1 MAILKGRYEWI
12 DYPIFNTNRTTIE
25 QSINFTHV
33 GKSFTKIRLYWH
45 NEIDIQYIDGSG
57 QERQI

>member
-45 NEIDIQYIDGSG
+45 NEISG
-57 QERQI
+57 FESRCVYTTEV